1 MKPAQLDLDGMLR
14 RLHLPT
20 VRRLYPEL
28 ASRAEEEGMSY
39 RDYLAV
45 LIGEEVAH
53 RSQTRV
59 DRSVRAARFPFL
71 ATIDEFDF
79 TFQSSVKL
87 SLLGSYLGPEL
98 VAEGR
103 ALILSGPT
111 GLGKT
116 HLAIAIAYKAIQNC
130 GTALF
135 EEASHIIDDLS
146 DASARGRLRKALVRY
161 TQPDVLVID
170 ELGYLSYPA
179 DAANVLFQVVNQRHL
194 QKKSMI
200 ITTNKPLAAWADVLH
215 DADLAEAIIDRVLAR
230 GRLIELRGQSFRTRH
245 IVKPSTVERP
255 SQPAKISGKQPPEFP
270 EPTGITAEVP
280 TPLACVDRNEG
291 AVGPHRGVARR

>member
-1 MKPAQLDLDGMLR
+1 MKPVELDLDAMLR

-20 VRRLYPEL
+20 IRRLYPEL
-28 ASRAEEEGMSY
+28 ATRAEQESMSY

-53 RSQTRV
+53 RSQTRI
-59 DRSVRAARFPFL
+59 DRSVRAAHFPFL
-71 ATIDEFDF
+71 ATIEEFDF

-98 VAEGR
+98 MSEGR

-116 HLAIAIAYKAIQNC
+116 HLAIAIAYRAIQNG

-135 EEASHIIDDLS
+135 GEASHIIDDLS
-146 DASARGRLRKALVRY
+146 EASGKRRLRKALVRY
-161 TQPDVLVID
+161 LQPDVLVID

-179 DAANVLFQVVNQRHL
+179 DAANVLFQVVNQRYL
-194 QKKSMI
+194 QGKSMV
-200 ITTNKPLAAWADVLH
+200 ITTNKPLPAWADVLH

-230 GRLIELRGQSFRTRH
+230 GRLIELRGQSYRTRH
-245 IVKPSTVERP
+245 IVKQSSNEPP
-255 SQPAKISGKQPPEFP
+255 SQSAKISGKRPPKFP
-270 EPTGITAEVP
+270 EPTPGLT
-280 TPLACVDRNEG
+280 TPRWSPEHARAADSSRLS
-291 AVGPHRGVARR
+291 AVF